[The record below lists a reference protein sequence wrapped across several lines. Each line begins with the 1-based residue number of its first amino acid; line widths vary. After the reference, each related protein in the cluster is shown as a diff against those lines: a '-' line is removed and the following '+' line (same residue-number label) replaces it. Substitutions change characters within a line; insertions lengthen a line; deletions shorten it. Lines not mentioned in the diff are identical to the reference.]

1 MQLLRVGC
9 GQGREVLEEGD
20 ICILMA
26 DSPCC
31 RAETNKTL

>member
-1 MQLLRVGC
+1 MRWEGSEA
-9 GQGREVLEEGD
+9 QGGG

-31 RAETNKTL
+31 MAETNITL

>member
-1 MQLLRVGC
+1 MQLLRVGS
-9 GQGREVLEEGD
+9 GQGKEVLKGGD

-31 RAETNKTL
+31 RVEINTTL